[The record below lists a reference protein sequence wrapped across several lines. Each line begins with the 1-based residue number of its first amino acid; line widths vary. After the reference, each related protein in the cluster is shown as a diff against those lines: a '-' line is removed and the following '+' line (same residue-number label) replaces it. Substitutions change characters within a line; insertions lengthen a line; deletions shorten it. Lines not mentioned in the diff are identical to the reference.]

1 MIVQMLRT
9 FKVKSHKLRERN
21 PCSDFRTI
29 HVPYTRGHRAKT
41 ACYNDGRDRQRMISP
56 NPKPRKAIMPITST
70 KAGRISWPPVL
81 DKARV
86 IVAEYDTPVTL
97 RQLFYRLVAAEELP
111 NATSAYKSLSHQ
123 TAIARREGTFPDLID
138 TTRTIHRPASFD
150 SPQEA
155 QDWLRK
161 IYRRDRTE
169 NQDTSV
175 YLGVEKRTV
184 VAQLR
189 SWFGEEGLPILPLG
203 GYASQ
208 TFKDVVRRDAVGRP
222 AVLLYAGDFDPS
234 GEDISRDFIER
245 VGTFS
250 EVVRVALT
258 REHVE
263 DFGLP
268 PQPGKASDPRANGF
282 IARHGELV
290 QVELEA
296 LDPSELRRL
305 YKEALKPFWDVSIF
319 ESSLEQEE
327 ADLELLPTG
336 DDLDAGE

>member
-1 MIVQMLRT
+1 
-9 FKVKSHKLRERN
+9 
-21 PCSDFRTI
+21 
-29 HVPYTRGHRAKT
+29 VPT
-41 ACYNDGRDRQRMISP
+41 
-56 NPKPRKAIMPITST
+56 TST
-70 KAGRISWPPVL
+70 KAGRIRWSPVL
-81 DKARV
+81 DKAQA

-111 NATSAYKSLSHQ
+111 NTTTAYKSLSYK

-138 TTRTIHRPASFD
+138 TTRMIHRPTSFA

-155 QDWLRK
+155 QGWLRD

-169 NQDTSV
+169 NQDVSV
-175 YLGVEKRTV
+175 FLGVEKRTM
-184 VAQLR
+184 VAQLE
-189 SWFGEEGLPILPLG
+189 SWFEQEGLPVLPLG

-208 TFKDVVRRDAVGRP
+208 SYVDVVRREAEG

-234 GEDISRDFIER
+234 GEDIRRDFEAR

-258 REHVE
+258 REQVE
-263 DFGLP
+263 DYGLP
-268 PQPGKASDPRANGF
+268 PQPGKATDPRANGF

-305 YKEALKPFWDVSIF
+305 YKDALAPYWDVSMF
-319 ESSLEQEE
+319 QSSREQEVD
-327 ADLELLPTG
+327 DLELLPTG
-336 DDLDAGE
+336 HDLDG